1 LIGLLKPEESEE
13 VVVAACQK
21 LVVVFQKFPHLKSDL
36 ISHHGIIPFMD
47 MLEINNSRVVHAV
60 LQVLNQIIQ
69 DNADLLE
76 NACFVGMVISVSGY
90 DSVSLHKVL
99 GTKIV
104 M

>member
-1 LIGLLKPEESEE
+1 LFAVILIYIVELSWSQHLDLLR
-13 VVVAACQK
+13 K
-21 LVVVFQKFPHLKSDL
+21 LTGWMVLLQ
-36 ISHHGIIPFMD
+36 
-47 MLEINNSRVVHAV
+47 VVHAV